1 MKITSKRVV
10 GCAVALVCAA
20 SFHPSAQAQAAA
32 GAPTD
37 PQIVGIVVAANQID
51 IDQGKLAMSK
61 SKNKEVKDFA
71 QQMVTDHSALQKSVS
86 DLGAKL
92 NVTPADSD
100 TSRSLKSQA
109 DETNKKLTALKGKA
123 FDKAYIDNEVAY
135 HKQVIDAASSTLIP
149 NAQNAELKTALQG
162 AAPLF
167 QGHLEHAQKVKADLE
182 GGKKKSKKH
191 ADSAG
196 S

>member
-1 MKITSKRVV
+1 MRTISKRVV
-10 GCAVALVCAA
+10 ACAAAIVCAA
-20 SFHPSAQAQAAA
+20 SFHPSAAAQAAA

-51 IDQGKLAMSK
+51 IDQGNLAMKK

-92 NVTPADSD
+92 SVTPEDSD
-100 TSRSLKSQA
+100 TSKSLKSQA
-109 DETNKKLTALKGKA
+109 DDTNKKLMALKGKA

-149 NAQNAELKTALQG
+149 NAQNAELKSALQG

-167 QGHLEHAQKVKADLE
+167 QGHLEHAQKVQADLE
-182 GGKKKSKKH
+182 SGKKSKK
-191 ADSAG
+191 ADKAG

>member
-1 MKITSKRVV
+1 MNSVPKK
-10 GCAVALVCAA
+10 AVAFAAAIVCAA
-20 SFHPSAQAQAAA
+20 AFHPSAQAQAA

-51 IDQGKLAMSK
+51 IDHGKLAISK

-92 NVTPADSD
+92 SVTPEDSD
-100 TSRSLKSQA
+100 TSKALKSQA
-109 DETNKKLTALKGKA
+109 QDTDNKLKSLKGKA

-135 HKQVIDAASSTLIP
+135 HKQVIDAAGSTLIP
-149 NAQNAELKTALQG
+149 NAQNAELKSALQG

-167 QGHLEHAQKVKADLE
+167 QGHLEHAQKVQADLE
-182 GGKKKSKKH
+182 GGKKKSKK
-191 ADSAG
+191 ADKAG